1 VLKYWWSDELTALKN
16 NAIDSNNLWIAAGK
30 PSSGITAE
38 NRKRDKYSYKL
49 AIKKQ
54 KKNEISGI
62 TESLYESLLTK
73 NSTNFWTTWKSKL
86 GSPNSLP
93 KKVNGKGNERD
104 IAEEFAV
111 YFADVCTGNSPDRCK
126 TLKDEF
132 IKLKRNY
139 DRTEGHIEE
148 AISVELVDTIVN
160 NLKSGKAAGVDQ
172 LTAENIKYSH
182 PIIILVLAKIFKLL
196 IMFQYVPDGFG
207 IGVMI
212 PIPKSDVSKDRE
224 FTCNYRGI
232 SINPIISKNFES
244 CLLHIFSRYLTS
256 SDLQFGF
263 KAKSGC
269 NHALYTVRKTIDFFV
284 DGDATVN
291 VCALDMSKAF
301 DKLNRHALFIK
312 LMNRH
317 CPMTFIN
324 ILDCWFSK
332 TIACVKWGECMSSFI
347 KMKSGTR
354 QGGFKSCFLCG
365 IY

>member
-1 VLKYWWSDELTALKN
+1 MNLSHYHDLTYARFQAVLTEIDMFNDSIYDVSYYTFGCTNYHEVEWLRHKKPDAMKFIENCYNKVVCISAESADQTIPKLCQRTLKYWWSDELTALKN

-148 AISVELVDTIVN
+148 AISVKLVDTVVN
-160 NLKSGKAAGVDQ
+160 NLKFGKAAGVDQ

-224 FTCNYRGI
+224 FTCDYRGI
-232 SINPIISKNFES
+232 SINPIISKICES

-263 KAKSGC
+263 KAIRDVIM
-269 NHALYTVRKTIDFFV
+269 LYIQCEKR
-284 DGDATVN
+284 
-291 VCALDMSKAF
+291 
-301 DKLNRHALFIK
+301 
-312 LMNRH
+312 
-317 CPMTFIN
+317 
-324 ILDCWFSK
+324 
-332 TIACVKWGECMSSFI
+332 
-347 KMKSGTR
+347 
-354 QGGFKSCFLCG
+354 
-365 IY
+365 